1 MWNPCFPNL
10 IKIESSYKKC
20 RILQKMKLDM
30 IDRPIYLQ
38 KLINSK
44 DNGFPKVITGL
55 RRCGKSYLLTD
66 IYPLYLRDEEGI
78 EEDFILYIALDDD
91 KNEELRDPIE
101 LGSRIRSMTADKNKR
116 YYVFLDEIQKVFTI
130 VNPKLTD
137 GKHVLATEKDSEVIS
152 FVDVVLGLSREKNI
166 DLYVT
171 GSNSKMLSSDIISE
185 FRDKAT
191 EIHVQPLSFAEYHTY
206 SKQDPLVD
214 YFEYALHGGMPLAVL
229 KNGSEKEEYLSSLFK
244 KTYFK
249 DILEHHHF
257 RKDEVLDEACTFL
270 SQTVGQ
276 LLNVVKLADRMRS
289 EKKASISRVAI
300 SDYVDAFEDAFLIR
314 KAERFD
320 LKGGAIIGATRK
332 YYFADTGLRNARL
345 GFAFPDMGQVMENII
360 FNELLYHGYQVSIG
374 CFDTVEKKNGESV
387 RVSHEVDFY
396 AKRPDGD
403 LYIQSCYSIGDANVK
418 AREKRPFDLL
428 HDSRRKVIVV
438 ADPIPPSKT
447 EEGYEIL
454 NITDFLL
461 GLH

>member
-1 MWNPCFPNL
+1 ML
-10 IKIESSYKKC
+10 V
-20 RILQKMKLDM
+20 M

-38 KLINSK
+38 KLVSSK

-66 IYPLYLRDEEGI
+66 IYPQYLRSVGV
-78 EEDFILYIALDDD
+78 EDDSILYIALDDD
-91 KNEELRDPIE
+91 KNEELRDPLE
-101 LGSRIRSMTADKNKR
+101 LGFRIRSMTADKDR
-116 YYVFLDEIQKVFTI
+116 RFYVFLDEIQKVFTI

-137 GKHVLATEKDSEVIS
+137 GKHVLATEKDAEVIS

-171 GSNSKMLSSDIISE
+171 GSNSKMLSSDIITE

-191 EIHVQPLSFAEYHTY
+191 EIHVQPLSFAEYHAY
-206 SKQDPLVD
+206 SSKDPLTD

-229 KNGSEKEEYLSSLFK
+229 KEGREKEEYLASLFRK
-244 KTYFK
+244 VYFK

-257 RKDEVLDEACTFL
+257 RKGENLDEACTFL

-276 LLNVVKLADRMRS
+276 LLNVAKLADRMQS
-289 EKKASISRVAI
+289 EKRVSISKDAV
-300 SDYVDAFEDAFLIR
+300 SGYVDAFEDAFLIR

-320 LKGGAIIGATRK
+320 LKGGAMIGATRK
-332 YYFADTGLRNARL
+332 YYFTDMGLRNARL

-360 FNELLYHGYQVSIG
+360 FNELIYRGYQVSIG
-374 CFDTVEKKNGESV
+374 YFNVVEKKAGESV
-387 RVSHEVDFY
+387 RVPYEVDFY

-403 LYIQSCYSIGDANVK
+403 LFIQACYSIGDSSTK
-418 AREKRPFDLL
+418 MREKRPFDLL
-428 HDSRRKVIVV
+428 RDSRRKVIVV

-447 EEGYEIL
+447 EEGYEVL
-454 NITDFLL
+454 SVTDFLL
-461 GLH
+461 SI

>member
-1 MWNPCFPNL
+1 
-10 IKIESSYKKC
+10 
-20 RILQKMKLDM
+20 M

-38 KLINSK
+38 KLISSK

-66 IYPLYLRDEEGI
+66 IYPQYLRSVGI
-78 EEDFILYIALDDD
+78 DDDSILYIALDDD

-101 LGSRIRSMTADKNKR
+101 LGSRVRSMTEDKSKR

-137 GKHVLATEKDSEVIS
+137 GKHVLATEKDTEVIS

-171 GSNSKMLSSDIISE
+171 GSNSKMLSSDIVTE

-191 EIHVQPLSFAEYHTY
+191 EIHVQPLSFAEYHAY
-206 SKQDPLVD
+206 SSKDPLTD

-229 KNGSEKEEYLSSLFK
+229 KEGREKEEYLVSLFRK
-244 KTYFK
+244 VYFK

-257 RKDEVLDEACTFL
+257 RKDENLDEVSTFL
-270 SQTVGQ
+270 SQTTGQ
-276 LLNVVKLADRMRS
+276 LINVIKLVDRLQS
-289 EKKASISRVAI
+289 EKKVSISKGAI

-332 YYFADTGLRNARL
+332 YYFTDAGLRNARL
-345 GFAFPDMGQVMENII
+345 GFAFPDMGQIMESVI

-374 CFDTVEKKNGESV
+374 CFDTVEKKDGESI
-387 RVSHEVDFY
+387 RVTYEVDFY
-396 AKRPDGD
+396 ATRPDGD
-403 LYIQSCYSIGDANVK
+403 LYVQSCYSIGEANTK

-428 HDSRRKVIVV
+428 RDSRRKVIVV

-447 EEGYEIL
+447 EEGYEVL
-454 NITDFLL
+454 NVADFLL
-461 GLH
+461 GLR